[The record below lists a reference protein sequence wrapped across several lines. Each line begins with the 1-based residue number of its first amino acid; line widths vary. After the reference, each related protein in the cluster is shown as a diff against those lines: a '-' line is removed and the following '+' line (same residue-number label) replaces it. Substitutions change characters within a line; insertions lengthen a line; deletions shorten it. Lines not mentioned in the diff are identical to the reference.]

1 MKTYKLYVAC
11 CSTLFALT
19 AAFAA
24 IPTAD
29 TVLTTNPVYE
39 KNCAKCHGKNAEG
52 RHFGGPSLVSEKTAA
67 ASTDELHNII
77 NNGKGHMPK
86 FAGKLTAEEVDAL
99 VQQIQAMNKK

>member
-1 MKTYKLYVAC
+1 MKTYKLCIAC

-24 IPTAD
+24 IPATDTGLTA
-29 TVLTTNPVYE
+29 NPVYE

-52 RHFGGPSLVSEKTAA
+52 RHFGGPSLISEKAAA
-67 ASTDELHNII
+67 ASTEELHNII
-77 NNGKGHMPK
+77 NNGKGHMPQ

-99 VQQIQAMNKK
+99 VQQIEAINKK